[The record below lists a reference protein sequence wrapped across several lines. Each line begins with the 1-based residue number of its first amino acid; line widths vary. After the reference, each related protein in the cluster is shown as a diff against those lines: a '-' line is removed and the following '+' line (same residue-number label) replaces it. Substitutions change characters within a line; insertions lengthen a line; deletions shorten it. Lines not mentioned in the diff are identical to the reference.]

1 MGSDQYSAARIC
13 LFLSASSRV
22 ERVSRQVS
30 CGLYPPGSIGM
41 MSLTGRP
48 NTLEAADNLM
58 SGSGVL
64 EDCALKGVCVQIT
77 LVARIVC
84 NQTLD
89 GFHSDLC
96 PAIAVRE
103 GN

>member
-1 MGSDQYSAARIC
+1 MK
-13 LFLSASSRV
+13 
-22 ERVSRQVS
+22 
-30 CGLYPPGSIGM
+30 
-41 MSLTGRP
+41 SLTGRP
-48 NTLEAADNLM
+48 NTLEAGDNF
-58 SGSGVL
+58 GVWIRGVTVL
-64 EDCALKGVCVQIT
+64 EDFALKGVCVQIT
-77 LVARIVC
+77 LVARIVS